1 MSDPSL
7 PAGAGVCTYHLVWR
21 SDLPS
26 SGGSLCSLNHGLS
39 LWNRPSVSKGVY
51 VSLLSLFGYLYL
63 RRPLSPSTHPGLGDL
78 HLPRRS
84 RGGRKEGCLEVA
96 ALARSLLSQSPLL
109 ERGRLGVQ
117 RSWLSTQRCHIVV
130 ADHAQRP

>member
-7 PAGAGVCTYHLVWR
+7 PAGAGVCTYHLVWM

-26 SGGSLCSLNHGLS
+26 SGGFLCSLSHSLS

-51 VSLLSLFGYLYL
+51 VSLLSLFGYLYSRRLSAPVHILGLETYISKKIL
-63 RRPLSPSTHPGLGDL
+63 RRQEGGLPGSG
-78 HLPRRS
+78 S
-84 RGGRKEGCLEVA
+84 SIAC
-96 ALARSLLSQSPLL
+96 SLLSQSPLL

-130 ADHAQRP
+130 ADHA